1 MSTMLFISLNIL
13 WYFSSGI
20 DIKSFLG
27 WGQWSIAEVKVMRAR
42 ADGPGAVKDGCW
54 ILDDRLE

>member
-1 MSTMLFISLNIL
+1 MLFISLNIL

-27 WGQWSIAEVKVMRAR
+27 WGQWSMAEVKVMRAR
-42 ADGPGAVKDGCW
+42 ADRPGAVKDGCW
-54 ILDDRLE
+54 ILDDGLE